1 MQVRLMFDD
10 RIYVPADA
18 PEFGADDLLVDLQ
31 LEDLLLTMAGRDRLL
46 YQLARDV
53 ITHPQ
58 TDAGTII
65 YRQRVLQDCIDRP
78 EATAELYA
86 LCTEAL
92 KTERSVYIGFVRENP
107 RAILSRARTV
117 LTQLVPYLQ
126 KLAGFAQREYPSV
139 RSAGLKTLYSGL
151 IEDLD
156 EQFFTEC
163 QDHLHRLAFRDGVII
178 GRRLG
183 PGNEGVD
190 DLLHPPEK
198 VPLAERIGLPSR
210 SALTYQIPAR
220 DEAGANELAAIQG
233 RGLNQIANATA
244 QAADFLRGFFET
256 LQREIGFYLGCV
268 RLHRRLTALGQ
279 PTCMPTL
286 LDDDDDL
293 VAGSEL
299 YDPHLP
305 LAGERSVIR
314 NDVPSGARTGIVI
327 TGANSGGKS
336 TLLRAIG
343 CAQLMAQAGMFV
355 PARSWSIRVATT
367 VLTHFAREEDSDM
380 VGGRFF
386 DELKRLS
393 EIIGHMQPGGWIL
406 MNETFA
412 GTNEAEAADL
422 GTDLIGALR
431 ERGVPVILVTHN
443 YDLAGR
449 LVEQDPSLLSLR
461 AERLESGQRT
471 FRLLPNEPLPT
482 SFGRDIYDRLAPWPY
497 DDVPTPER

>member
-10 RIYVPADA
+10 RLYVPAEQPA
-18 PEFGADDLLVDLQ
+18 FGADDLLVDLQ
-31 LEDLLLTMAGRDRLL
+31 MEDMLLTMANGDRLV

-58 TDAGTII
+58 ADPDAIT
-65 YRQRVLQDCIDRP
+65 YRQRVLADCIDRP
-78 EATAELYA
+78 ESTAELYA
-86 LCTEAL
+86 LCTNAL
-92 KTERSVYIGFVRENP
+92 KTERSVYIGFIRENP
-107 RAILSRARTV
+107 RAILHRARTV
-117 LTQLVPYLQ
+117 LSELVPYLQ
-126 KLAGFAQREYPSV
+126 ELASVARREYPNVGSP
-139 RSAGLKTLYSGL
+139 GLKTLYSGL

-156 EQFFTEC
+156 EQFFAEC

-198 VPLAERIGLPSR
+198 MPIAERMGLSSR
-210 SALTYQIPAR
+210 NALTYQIPAR
-220 DEAGANELAAIQG
+220 DDAGADEVAAIQG

-244 QAADFLRGFFET
+244 QAADFLRGFFEA

-279 PTCMPTL
+279 PTCMPVL
-286 LDDDDDL
+286 LPADDDL
-293 VAGSEL
+293 LRGSEL

-305 LAGERSVIR
+305 LAGERSVVR

-343 CAQLMAQAGMFV
+343 SAQLMAQAGMFV
-355 PARSWSIRVATT
+355 PAQSWSVRIATT
-367 VLTHFAREEDSDM
+367 LLSHFAREEDSGM

-386 DELKRLS
+386 DELRRLS
-393 EIIGHMQPGGWIL
+393 EIVGHIQPGGWIL
-406 MNETFA
+406 MNETFS
-412 GTNEAEAADL
+412 GTNESEAADL

-431 ERGVPVILVTHN
+431 ERGVAVMLVTHN
-443 YDLAGR
+443 FDLAGR
-449 LVEQDPSLLSLR
+449 LVEQDSSLLSLR
-461 AERLESGQRT
+461 AQRLESGERT

-482 SFGRDIYDRLAPWPY
+482 SFGRDIYQRLAPWPY
-497 DDVPTPER
+497 DGAPTR